1 MLHKTTHFSPFPPT
15 GLCNVNQFDASDNH
29 FCSLSFAGFFFFF
42 FFGLQGLKNTGAR
55 SAHQHCF
62 CSSSQ
67 VSAAV
72 AMPEVFN
79 SEQALGEC

>member
-42 FFGLQGLKNTGAR
+42 LDCKG
-55 SAHQHCF
+55 
-62 CSSSQ
+62 
-67 VSAAV
+67 
-72 AMPEVFN
+72 
-79 SEQALGEC
+79 

>member
-15 GLCNVNQFDASDNH
+15 GLCNVNQF
-29 FCSLSFAGFFFFF
+29 SFFVFFFFF